1 VLTFI
6 LATLKDTRGAFTYLN
21 SIYMDT
27 TEKTDPTLPFG
38 TPMDATAN
46 DLEKPAGGALLSR
59 KKRDTSLDRVDGMS
73 DPTAGKESAEQIAS
87 TADADLLGDDGLKPS
102 PPPSKYQIPN
112 GGTTMVEFRD
122 TFMSD
127 GDQSSSVIIDNDTE
141 FVNMMKSPLFD
152 GETGDLIEF
161 TYAFVTPQSEAGDRQ
176 LAEICTAV
184 RNAGAHSHTY
194 DAHSGANYR
203 ITRIGATASR
213 LDRFADA
220 IGYINEFDPAAVK
233 VACEAAGIELDN
245 GESAAKVGI
254 HLNTKGWYEPYSY
267 LSGEYSFA
275 QRHLFAPFTNGD
287 YVYLMNL
294 LMRAPTD
301 DKVKRQHA
309 KEAQRLAAEKKKA
322 HMQTVQAHALSKTTG
337 QASGTAPA
345 AAAGATAKKDTATAS
360 GAEEKTEKKK
370 MRRSTRKRPS
380 KAKSSEVGSG
390 SASTLGS
397 GANIEDMD
405 EADRA
410 ARRRSSKK
418 ELAAGSEMDGS
429 APPTVPLLA
438 SAASSSLSIL
448 DTRAASASS
457 LSILDAKVAP
467 AGREGAAT
475 AGAAPI
481 GGAEEPLDEGRGCG
495 FDLEALATSKED
507 QILAFFVMHHLGER
521 AKLVEKWMRWSWPWK
536 IPVDDINEYF
546 GKVKKDEIF
555 SFSFPLQSRRRSI
568 IIVAILIELDSNST

>member
-1 VLTFI
+1 
-6 LATLKDTRGAFTYLN
+6 
-21 SIYMDT
+21 MDT

-59 KKRDTSLDRVDGMS
+59 KKRDTSLDRVDGTS
-73 DPTAGKESAEQIAS
+73 DPTAGKESAMHIACA
-87 TADADLLGDDGLKPS
+87 ADADLLGDDGLKPS

-254 HLNTKGWYEPYSY
+254 HLDTKGWYEPYSY

-370 MRRSTRKRPS
+370 MRRVTRKRPS
-380 KAKSSEVGSG
+380 KTKSAEAGSG
-390 SASTLGS
+390 SASAPDS
-397 GANIEDMD
+397 GANSEDMD

-410 ARRRSSKK
+410 ARRGSSKK
-418 ELAAGSEMDGS
+418 ELAAGAVGDH
-429 APPTVPLLA
+429 
-438 SAASSSLSIL
+438 
-448 DTRAASASS
+448 
-457 LSILDAKVAP
+457 P
-467 AGREGAAT
+467 AR
-475 AGAAPI
+475 
-481 GGAEEPLDEGRGCG
+481 
-495 FDLEALATSKED
+495 
-507 QILAFFVMHHLGER
+507 
-521 AKLVEKWMRWSWPWK
+521 
-536 IPVDDINEYF
+536 
-546 GKVKKDEIF
+546 
-555 SFSFPLQSRRRSI
+555 PLQRMRSQTRRR
-568 IIVAILIELDSNST
+568 LLRRQRSTLVQCQ

>member
-1 VLTFI
+1 
-6 LATLKDTRGAFTYLN
+6 
-21 SIYMDT
+21 MDT
-27 TEKTDPTLPFG
+27 AEKADPTLPFG
-38 TPMDATAN
+38 TPMDATPN
-46 DLEKPAGGALLSR
+46 DLKKPAGGVPLSR

-73 DPTAGKESAEQIAS
+73 DGASGKKSAEQIAS
-87 TADADLLGDDGLKPS
+87 AADADLLGDDGLRPS
-102 PPPSKYQIPN
+102 PPSSKIQIPN
-112 GGTTMVEFRD
+112 SGTTVVEFRD
-122 TFMSD
+122 TFVSD
-127 GDQSSSVIIDNDTE
+127 VDQSTSVIIDNDTE
-141 FVNMMKSPLFD
+141 FVNMMKSPLVD
-152 GETGDLIEF
+152 GETGELIEF
-161 TYAFVTPQSEAGDRQ
+161 TYAFVTTKSEAGDRQ

-254 HLNTKGWYEPYSY
+254 HLDTKGWYEPYSY

-309 KEAQRLAAEKKKA
+309 KEAQRLAAEKNKA
-322 HMQTVQAHALSKTTG
+322 HMQTAQAHALKKTTG
-337 QASGTAPA
+337 RASGNVPTAAPAAPA
-345 AAAGATAKKDTATAS
+345 AASAETAKKDTAKAAS
-360 GAEEKTEKKK
+360 AEEKVGTGAGVEIKKK
-370 MRRSTRKRPS
+370 PRRSGGKRSS
-380 KAKSSEVGSG
+380 KGKSSEAGGG
-390 SASTLGS
+390 SASAPDS
-397 GANIEDMD
+397 GANSEDMD

-410 ARRRSSKK
+410 ARRGPCKK
-418 ELAAGSEMDGS
+418 ELAAGAEVDCS
-429 APPTVPLLA
+429 ASPTVALVA
-438 SAASSSLSIL
+438 SASSSSLSIV
-448 DTRAASASS
+448 DARA
-457 LSILDAKVAP
+457 AP

-546 GKVKKDEIF
+546 GKVEKKCF
-555 SFSFPLQSRRRSI
+555 SFSFPLQRRRRNI
-568 IIVAILIELDSNST
+568 IREAILIELDSNST